1 MVYKSQPYFDGGKAM
16 TKISTAEWKI
26 MSKLWEEEP
35 RTITQLTKELFE
47 ETGWDKHTIMTYL
60 KRLENKEVVYHVDG
74 GRAKLYYAK
83 IKQSEAEINEI
94 QTFLN
99 KAFKGKIGLMLSTMV
114 QEEALSD
121 ADLEE
126 LTEMLKNRK
135 GEK

>member
-1 MVYKSQPYFDGGKAM
+1 M

>member
-1 MVYKSQPYFDGGKAM
+1 M

-74 GRAKLYYAK
+74 GRAKL
-83 IKQSEAEINEI
+83 
-94 QTFLN
+94 
-99 KAFKGKIGLMLSTMV
+99 
-114 QEEALSD
+114 
-121 ADLEE
+121 
-126 LTEMLKNRK
+126 
-135 GEK
+135 

>member
-1 MVYKSQPYFDGGKAM
+1 M

-26 MSKLWEEEP
+26 MSKLCEEEP

>member
-1 MVYKSQPYFDGGKAM
+1 M
-16 TKISTAEWKI
+16 
-26 MSKLWEEEP
+26 
-35 RTITQLTKELFE
+35 
-47 ETGWDKHTIMTYL
+47 
-60 KRLENKEVVYHVDG
+60 
-74 GRAKLYYAK
+74 YYAK